1 MLADAD
7 ANQCWWNVG
16 LDTSAEVPF
25 RSLPHEPAMEE
36 AEHSGSDGTWIGNAL
51 PDGYSSPLDGSAMTP
66 PAQIEMI
73 PNSHPPF
80 AANIKREPS
89 GIGDHQCG
97 SFGPAGLEYPADD
110 QVHLF
115 RHDAWWPIEEVGLDQ
130 SRLLSSVSPE
140 SHNAAEEAGSG
151 GWTTDFLNIQNANAQ
166 ACLMSRDPSPV
177 WSNSC
182 GRQQGHAIE
191 PRALPIRPKGQR
203 AGRTRSQ
210 SRNARR
216 LNAKDLFLVQSKR
229 AGMSYKEI
237 KSRGNFS
244 EAESTL
250 RGRFRT
256 LTKDKGSRVRKP
268 EWTERDVSREMQADA
283 DTPAHISKQH

>member
-1 MLADAD
+1 MLADAN
-7 ANQCWWNVG
+7 ANRCWWNVG
-16 LDTSAEVPF
+16 WGTSAEIPF

-36 AEHSGSDGTWIGNAL
+36 AEYSGPDGTWVGDAL
-51 PDGYSSPLDGSAMTP
+51 HDGYSSPLDGPAMTP
-66 PAQIEMI
+66 PAQIRMI
-73 PNSHPPF
+73 PNPHPTF

-89 GIGDHQCG
+89 GICDHQCG
-97 SFGPAGLEYPADD
+97 SFDSAGLEYPADD
-110 QVHLF
+110 QVHPF
-115 RHDAWWPIEEVGLDQ
+115 RHDTWWPTEEVGLGH

-140 SHNAAEEAGSG
+140 SHNTPDEAGSG
-151 GWTTDFLNIQNANAQ
+151 AWIANFPNSQDTIAQ
-166 ACLMSRDPSPV
+166 ACLMSRDPSPI
-177 WSNSC
+177 WNDSC
-182 GRQQGHAIE
+182 GRQQGHAVE
-191 PRALPIRPKGQR
+191 PRALPMRPKGQR

-210 SRNARR
+210 SRNAQRM
-216 LNAKDLFLVQSKR
+216 NAKDLFLVQSKR

-268 EWTERDVSREMQADA
+268 EWEERDVSRENA
-283 DTPAHISKQH
+283 S